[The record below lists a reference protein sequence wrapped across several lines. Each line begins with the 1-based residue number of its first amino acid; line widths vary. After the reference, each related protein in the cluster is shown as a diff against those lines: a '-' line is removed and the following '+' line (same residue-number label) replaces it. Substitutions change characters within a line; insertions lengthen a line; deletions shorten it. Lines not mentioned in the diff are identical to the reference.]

1 MVAPFNVYHRETE
14 RERERE
20 RERESERVV
29 TRDILFFESI
39 SGRFEPTTPV

>member
-20 RERESERVV
+20 REV